1 MNIKLNP
8 VFISL
13 TEKNQ
18 DYITFLKNRIASHI
32 TPDLAN
38 EMIEF
43 ALSKAEHDK
52 ALNKIKADLFNKIKP
67 SNKPTLHLVISQAGG
82 GKTNLTKSIKDFL
95 KIAIHID
102 SDEFKKYN
110 PLNSLIIQ
118 NAPKLYNFLTGL
130 DAYLHRDEIYDEA
143 LSSKYDLVLEITP
156 STKDH
161 YFNVDFKKLIA
172 LGYRIEAHIL
182 AVSEINSMVSMYER
196 YEQQISENYG
206 SPKIP
211 EVIRARDSFEAMNH
225 VVEELAGLDFV
236 NINIYKRGLTKD
248 SFPVLISNSKS
259 DAVNIY
265 NFTKN
270 NDYKKSMINIKERI
284 NAIVAKKQSRK
295 EDCTNLI
302 KLFNTINN

>member
-1 MNIKLNP
+1 MSIKLNP
-8 VFISL
+8 MFISL

-32 TPDLAN
+32 TSDLAN
-38 EMIEF
+38 EMVEF
-43 ALSKAEHDK
+43 ALSKDEHNK
-52 ALNKIKADLFNKIKP
+52 ALKKIKEDLFKKIKP

-102 SDEFKKYN
+102 SDEYKKYN
-110 PLNSLIIQ
+110 PLNSLIVQ

-130 DAYLHRDEIYDEA
+130 DAYLHRDEIYEEA
-143 LSSKYDLVLEITP
+143 LALKYDLVLEITP

-182 AVSEINSMVSMYER
+182 AVSEINSLVSMYER
-196 YEQQISENYG
+196 YEQQLLEKHI

-211 EVIRARDSFEAMNH
+211 EVIRARDSFEAMNY

-236 NINIYKRGLTKD
+236 NINIYKRGGTKD

-259 DAVNIY
+259 DAVKIY

-270 NDYKKSMINIKERI
+270 NDYKKAIVNIKERI
-284 NAIVAKKQSRK
+284 DAIVDKKQSRK
-295 EDCTNLI
+295 EDCTKLI
-302 KLFNTINN
+302 KLFNTIKN